1 MTTSLQGL
9 YSGFEGHRTPRE
21 TDLATL
27 LQDGLIALDTNVLL
41 NLYKFN
47 DRSRTEFISVL
58 SALSERLFLPH
69 EVMSEFWSNRVQVL
83 ATEIETS
90 SSGKTLNPPLKT
102 TLGLISAWRVR
113 TNATEA
119 EADVLC
125 GSLREFYASLG
136 SQMEAVGSGL
146 DLAAALA
153 DTDQD
158 QLLAALEPM
167 LLGVVGQP
175 FTPEERVKQVA
186 EGVRRFAKS
195 IPPGYLDAKKTG
207 QKAEG
212 TGDFLLWE
220 QLLRHAQQA
229 GKDVVLVTNDSKPDW
244 WRRGAGNDATL
255 GPRVELVEE
264 FRARTGQRFHLLLPK
279 QFLQQAGQYLNVEIS
294 QTTLLDFSRMSEP
307 VEEEDQALE
316 GDWTNK
322 YIEILLEQLRATDD
336 DLQADIIDEASRSD
350 GSISRQ
356 RVLELAGLPEDHRF
370 RQFIAPATR
379 ALRLLAAAGEL
390 PMGLEQ
396 PLWSYYEGSSKRTT
410 SFEVP
415 DSMVLARLAS
425 GSARTT
431 R

>member
-1 MTTSLQGL
+1 MATSLQGL

-58 SALSERLFLPH
+58 SALPERLFLPH
-69 EVMSEFWSNRVQVL
+69 EVMSEFWSNRVRVL
-83 ATEIETS
+83 ASEIETS
-90 SSGKTLNPPLKT
+90 GSGKTLNPPLKT
-102 TLGLISAWRVR
+102 TLGLISAWRLR
-113 TNATEA
+113 TTASEA
-119 EADVLC
+119 EADALC
-125 GSLREFYASLG
+125 VDLREFYASLG

-158 QLLAALEPM
+158 QLLAALEPL
-167 LLGVVGQP
+167 LLGAVGQP
-175 FTPEERVKQVA
+175 FTADERVKQVA

-207 QKAEG
+207 QEAEG

-229 GKDVVLVTNDSKPDW
+229 GKDVVLVTNDRKADW
-244 WRRGAGNDATL
+244 WRRGAGDDATL
-255 GPRVELVEE
+255 GPRIELVEE
-264 FRARTGQRFHLLLPK
+264 FRTRTGQRFHLLLPQ

-294 QTTLLDFSRMSEP
+294 QATLLDFGRVSEP
-307 VEEEDQALE
+307 EEQNQALE
-316 GDWTNK
+316 GDWTNE